1 MISKNSL
8 YIDKAL
14 DYDWWECVNEYDEII
29 NNETL
34 SLTEKV
40 TALLK
45 AVGWYYVNVWEDQ
58 DKINY
63 IVGHTYDYKD
73 FKNACE
79 EMEK

>member
-14 DYDWWECVNEYDEII
+14 DYDWWEGVNEYDEII
-29 NNETL
+29 NNEKL
-34 SLTEKV
+34 SLVQKV

-45 AVGWYYVNVWEDQ
+45 VVGWYYVNVWEDQ
-58 DKINY
+58 DKIHY

-73 FKNACE
+73 FVKAIE
-79 EMEK
+79 EVEK